1 MSHAV
6 FSDICGCEIVI
17 KSIIEQNRA
26 TGRALPSV
34 KFKSNGGTRVTGLRR
49 LVVLVFAGVVLV
61 MPARALIIN
70 ATFDSTINSQTNAA
84 QIEAAFGAAVKMFQN
99 QFTNPITVNLT
110 VSFDPTVNLGAN
122 VCQLVGSTGFRY
134 ANLVTAL
141 HNARTSAADSNAV
154 ASLPSSDPTGGGLT
168 WWVPRAEAKVLNL
181 TSLGV
186 SPNDAVN
193 DGAIMFAPPD
203 PVNTIYAYDSTN
215 RAVAGEW
222 DFIGVAEHEI
232 SEVLGRSFLL
242 DYKVTGYL
250 PYDLFRFIAS
260 GTRGLNATDIG
271 VYFSV
276 DNGVTSLKSFN
287 SDLSGD
293 VQDWAS
299 SAPSDS
305 FDAFVN
311 SGEQLQ
317 ISQTDLTA
325 LDILGYTVARI
336 PSPHLTGVALAGSGV
351 QFSFTNTPAVSYTI
365 LVSTNPA
372 APLANWTTLGNPV
385 EYPAG
390 HFQFTDTPPPGNPQ
404 RFYRVRSP

>member
-1 MSHAV
+1 MLIMPS
-6 FSDICGCEIVI
+6 IYGCNIVI
-17 KSIIEQNRA
+17 NSSREQNHVIGGVLPSSIIR
-26 TGRALPSV
+26 
-34 KFKSNGGTRVTGLRR
+34 SNGGTCFAALQR
-49 LVVLVFAGVVLV
+49 LIILAFAGVVLV
-61 MPARALIIN
+61 LPARALIIN
-70 ATFDSTINSQTNAA
+70 ATFDSTITSQTNAA

-122 VCQLVGSTGFRY
+122 VCQLVGSTGFGY

-141 HNARTSAADSNAV
+141 RNARTSAADTNAV
-154 ASLPSSDPTGGGLT
+154 ASLPASDPTGGGLT
-168 WWVPRAEAKVLNL
+168 WWVPRSEAKVLNL
-181 TSLGV
+181 TTLGV

-203 PVNTIYAYDSTN
+203 PVTTIYAYDSTN

-242 DYKVTGYL
+242 DYTTSGYM
-250 PYDLFRFIAS
+250 PYDLFRFTAS
-260 GTRGLNATDIG
+260 GTRSLNATDTG
-271 VYFSV
+271 VYFSI
-276 DNGVTSLKSFN
+276 DNGATTLKAFN

-317 ISQTDLTA
+317 ISPADITA
-325 LDILGYTVARI
+325 LDILGYTVAKI
-336 PSPHLTGVALAGSGV
+336 PSPRLTGVALAGGTM
-351 QFSFTNTPAVSYTI
+351 QFSFTNMPGVSYTV
-365 LVSTNPA
+365 LVSANPA
-372 APLANWTTLGNPV
+372 APLTNWTSLGNPV

-390 HFQFTDTPPPGNPQ
+390 HFQFNDTSGTGCLQ
-404 RFYRVRSP
+404 QFYRVRSP